1 MNKKEAGIIKVAKYI
16 RVSTDR
22 QAKAGDSLREQD
34 ETLSE
39 YINKNERMI
48 LSNTYID
55 DGISGQKL
63 DRDDFSRLMRD
74 VEAGNIDLI
83 IFTKLDRWFRSL
95 RHYLNTQ
102 AILEAHSVS
111 WTAVSQPF
119 FDTTTAHGRA
129 FVAQS
134 MTWAELEAQNDSER
148 ILSVF
153 ENKVKNGE
161 VISGSVP
168 FGYSIKGKRLVPN
181 EDADKVVKLFERYLV
196 DPNVRALQRYAES
209 ELGTIRSHRQ
219 LRRTIK
225 DAKYKGE
232 FRGNPS
238 YCQPLVSVEVWEECN
253 RLLSRN
259 QKANKS
265 YDYVFAGLVQC
276 ADCGRMMSAA
286 TTVRRRNST
295 KNKPKTGEGGDS
307 MYYKYPGYRCQAR
320 ISRHKCIN
328 AKYYFEATLERRV
341 LEHVKG
347 DLSNYI
353 ANYKKSIAPA
363 VNYEAKRKAIEKKIG
378 KLKDLYVNDLI
389 TLDEYKTD
397 KSKYEES
404 LAAIP
409 NESPQ
414 VRDLSHLQKVLDMD
428 IDKAYSRM
436 DILKKNQFWRSFIDV
451 IILDNEHNMEI
462 KFL

>member
-1 MNKKEAGIIKVAKYI
+1 MIKKETGIIKVAKYI

-34 ETLSE
+34 ETLTE

-63 DRDDFSRLMRD
+63 DRDDFSRLMKD
-74 VEAGNIDLI
+74 VKADNIDLI
-83 IFTKLDRWFRSL
+83 VFTKLDRWFRSL

-111 WTAVSQPF
+111 WTAVSQPFFDTTTAHGRASQPF

-168 FGYSIKGKRLVPN
+168 FGYSIKEKSLVPN
-181 EDADKVVKLFERYLV
+181 EDAEKVAKLFERYLA

-219 LRRTIK
+219 LRRTIR

-286 TTVRRRNST
+286 TTVRRRNN
-295 KNKPKTGEGGDS
+295 KKKKPKTGEGGDS

-320 ISRHKCIN
+320 ISKRKCIN
-328 AKYYFEATLERRV
+328 AKYYFEATLEKHV
-341 LEHVKG
+341 LG
-347 DLSNYI
+347 R
-353 ANYKKSIAPA
+353 
-363 VNYEAKRKAIEKKIG
+363 AK
-378 KLKDLYVNDLI
+378 D
-389 TLDEYKTD
+389 T
-397 KSKYEES
+397 
-404 LAAIP
+404 
-409 NESPQ
+409 
-414 VRDLSHLQKVLDMD
+414 
-428 IDKAYSRM
+428 
-436 DILKKNQFWRSFIDV
+436 LKKNQFWRSFIDV
-451 IILDNEHNMEI
+451 IILDNNHNMEI

>member
-1 MNKKEAGIIKVAKYI
+1 MAKKETGIIRVAKYI

-48 LSNTYID
+48 LSNAYID

-63 DRDDFSRLMRD
+63 DRDDFSRLMKDIR
-74 VEAGNIDLI
+74 AGKIDLI

-102 AILEAHSVS
+102 AILETHNVS

-153 ENKVKNGE
+153 DNKVKNGE
-161 VISGSVP
+161 VISGTAP
-168 FGYSIKGKRLVPN
+168 LGYSIVNKHLEPN
-181 EDADKVVKLFERYLV
+181 ADAGKVVKMFEHYRA
-196 DPNVRALQRYAES
+196 NANIRALQRYGS
-209 ELGTIRSHRQ
+209 DELGIVRSHHQFKRI
-219 LRRTIK
+219 IK
-225 DAKYKGE
+225 NTKYKGE
-232 FRGNPS
+232 FRDNKN
-238 YCQPLVSVEVWEECN
+238 YCPPLVSAEMWDECN

-259 QKANKS
+259 QRMNKV
-265 YDYVFAGLVQC
+265 YDYVFAGLIRC
-276 ADCGRMMSAA
+276 GECGRMMAAA
-286 TTVRRRNST
+286 TATKYRNGV
-295 KNKPKTGEGGDS
+295 KVAPKVVEGGRV
-307 MYYKYPGYRCQAR
+307 MYKYPSYRCVAKMNGRRCIATKQYYETTIEKRVLAR
-320 ISRHKCIN
+320 IKD
-328 AKYYFEATLERRV
+328 
-341 LEHVKG
+341 
-347 DLSNYI
+347 DLKDYI
-353 ANYKKSIAPA
+353 ANYETSIAPA
-363 VNYEAKRKAIEKKIG
+363 VDYEAKRRAVER
-378 KLKDLYVNDLI
+378 KLDRLKELFVNDLI
-389 TLDEYKTD
+389 TLDEYKAD
-397 KSKYEES
+397 KSQYEEA

-409 NESPQ
+409 SEAPRY
-414 VRDLSHLQKVLDMD
+414 RDLSHLQKVLDMD
-428 IDKAYSRM
+428 IEAVYGRM
-436 DILKKNQFWRSFIDV
+436 DALKKNQFWRSFIDV
-451 IILDNEHNMEI
+451 IILDNNHNMEI